1 MRLYFLRGQWA
12 TPAECPASGRRPT
25 GRSMAL
31 PMVAF
36 HHFASFHTV
45 RPPRNACQC
54 RQSADCYRVWFPP
67 SDELQRFEDSLFLPC
82 AAFGSK
88 FKDLVDAVDHFWACV
103 DPSDADTRYVWLDIF
118 AIPQNDPGSVL
129 GEGSLLESVIHHSS
143 CQLTLCV
150 LDRALLPLSRLWCL
164 TELSMSS
171 TRPQAAATTATTPL
185 TRSSAFLLHDGGVV
199 FSTYGSTLS
208 DQLDMLAEC
217 RIDAAAAVCSDPAD
231 TVRLRAALLAQ
242 FGDLSHVTA
251 HLKALLAEGLS
262 RQQRAARAALAAT
275 GCSEWAVSVGTQT
288 SDPRPSIANPQQQP
302 PVALEHAA
310 LMKVASDSLAK
321 LAVPALRN
329 RLRKA
334 ALPAAGPRP
343 ALVARL
349 LHLEHERT
357 AAEQDA
363 ATASCPEDVVVG
375 KAVMVHEHNSDEEW
389 CTPEDEDEVVIAT
402 AHRTPAQQLLPL
414 VGGGGGG
421 GIVIRRGT
429 STGYRPEFVAVLEER
444 W

>member
-1 MRLYFLRGQWA
+1 M
-12 TPAECPASGRRPT
+12 S
-25 GRSMAL
+25 
-31 PMVAF
+31 
-36 HHFASFHTV
+36 
-45 RPPRNACQC
+45 
-54 RQSADCYRVWFPP
+54 
-67 SDELQRFEDSLFLPC
+67 FLPC

-129 GEGSLLESVIHHSS
+129 GDGSLLESVIHHSS

-171 TRPQAAATTATTPL
+171 TRQQAVATTTTSSSLP
-185 TRSSAFLLHDGGVV
+185 RSSAFLLHDGGVV

-288 SDPRPSIANPQQQP
+288 SSDMCPSIANQQQP
-302 PVALEHAA
+302 PVVAPEHAA

-349 LHLEHERT
+349 LKLEQRT

-363 ATASCPEDVVVG
+363 ATASCPDVVE
-375 KAVMVHEHNSDEEW
+375 AVMVQHDGDEEW
-389 CTPEDEDEVVIAT
+389 CTPEDEDDDDDAMVIAT
-402 AHRTPAQQLLPL
+402 HHDNTPAQQLLPL

-421 GIVIRRGT
+421 GIIVIRRGT